1 MKKLLVFSLL
11 FFGISI
17 VQSQSNSNYQST
29 NYGTRN
35 YNSNLNSFK
44 YGIIGANQD
53 ATGSPTGLVSAII
66 RRVPSAK
73 KITDRFGNEN
83 LSLRGRNSVV
93 AAGDEVLWDIDGVTF
108 QTPPMLSVNQVI
120 YVEIIKGL
128 AAGNK
133 YGSDGAGGVVIV
145 KTSVSSSK
153 QELINSPKNL
163 WRSVTEKRVNKK
175 NNKNL

>member
-1 MKKLLVFSLL
+1 MQKLLVFSLL

-17 VQSQSNSNYQST
+17 LQSQSNSNYQST

-35 YNSNLNSFK
+35 YNSGLNSFK

-108 QTPPMLSVNQVI
+108 QTPPMLSVSEVI
-120 YVEIIKGL
+120 YVEVIKGL

-145 KTSVSSSK
+145 KTSVSASK

-163 WRSVTEKRVNKK
+163 WRSVTERRVKKK
-175 NNKNL
+175 NNDN